1 MIAAA
6 FYPNPVVIRMSDFKT
21 NEYANLLGG
30 EQFEPKEENPMLGWR
45 GRVAIDERYRD
56 AYALES
62 GALAGAVRN
71 GFDECHRDDSLLSN
85 AR

>member
-1 MIAAA
+1 MLP
-6 FYPNPVVIRMSDFKT
+6 FYNPVVIRMSDFKT
-21 NEYANLLGG
+21 NEYANLGG
-30 EQFEPKEENPMLGWR
+30 EQFEPEENPMLGWR
-45 GRVAIDERYRD
+45 GRVLTMSATAMPTARV
-56 AYALES
+56 S

>member
-1 MIAAA
+1 
-6 FYPNPVVIRMSDFKT
+6 
-21 NEYANLLGG
+21 
-30 EQFEPKEENPMLGWR
+30 MLGWR
-45 GRVAIDERYRD
+45 GASRYYDERYRD
-56 AYALES
+56 ACLRVS